1 MANCETAIQQVTF
14 DFTDP
19 QITKVTVK
27 IDFSGDCPI
36 NIKRLYE
43 KSFPARF
50 PAVEIMTMEGGIKD
64 YLFW

>member
-36 NIKRLYE
+36 QIKRLYE

-50 PAVEIMTMEGGIKD
+50 PAVEIMTMAGSVKD
-64 YLFW
+64 YLQW